1 MIPTKH
7 LLAAAVIVFVIICV
21 RMEFARKAVAVSSAY
36 ATIVE
41 DHRDLKFG
49 RK

>member
-1 MIPTKH
+1 MITTNQ
-7 LLAAAVIVFVIICV
+7 LLAAAAVVFLLIFV

-36 ATIVE
+36 AMIVE